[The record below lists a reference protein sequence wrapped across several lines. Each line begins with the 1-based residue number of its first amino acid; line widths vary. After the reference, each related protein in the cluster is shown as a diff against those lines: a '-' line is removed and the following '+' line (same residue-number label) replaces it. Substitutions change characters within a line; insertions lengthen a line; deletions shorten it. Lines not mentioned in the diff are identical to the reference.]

1 MQRSLLSIAFCTL
14 TLVAHAEAPA
24 FLNNGVT
31 AHRGNS
37 GEQPENTLPAFRSA
51 IDAGADWIETDV
63 YLTKDRQ
70 LVLSHD
76 SDTGRTGDKTLSV
89 TNSTYAELLT
99 VDVATGFRT
108 RHNLTL
114 EQCPPARMPLLADA
128 LRLVME
134 QPRTRLSIQPKNEC
148 VQTAFD
154 VIRELKSERWVGFN
168 DGSLS
173 KMRQVKTQAKAVPVF
188 WDRNADADI
197 DKDIRTAREEGFEAL
212 VVNVKGL
219 TKDKVDKIRAAGLEA
234 GVWTVNSEAE
244 LKAFLA
250 LGVTRIY
257 TDYPARLLR
266 LKSQAK

>member
-76 SDTGRTGDKTLSV
+76 SDTGHAGDKTLSV

-114 EQCPPARMPLLADA
+114 EQCPPDRMPLLADA
-128 LRLVME
+128 LRLIMG
-134 QPRTRLSIQPKNEC
+134 QQRTRLSIQPKNEC
-148 VQTAFD
+148 VQAAFD
-154 VIRELKSERWVGFN
+154 VIRELKAERWIGFN
-168 DGSLS
+168 DGSLN
-173 KMRQVKTQAKAVPVF
+173 KMRQVKAQSKAVPVF

-197 DKDIRTAREEGFEAL
+197 DQDIRTAREEGFEAL
-212 VVNVKGL
+212 VVNAKGL
-219 TKDKVDKIRAAGLEA
+219 TQDKVDKIRAAGLEA

-244 LKAFLA
+244 LKAYLA
-250 LGVTRIY
+250 LGVARIY
-257 TDYPARLLR
+257 TDYPSRLLR
-266 LKSQAK
+266 LKAQMK